1 MTKRKGF
8 GAKLKSLR
16 KAQKLSIDTAAR
28 DIGVSVRA
36 LRTYE
41 QGIVT
46 PRDDMKKAL
55 CDYYGQGV
63 ESIFFN

>member
-16 KAQKLSIDTAAR
+16 KAQKLSIDEAAR
-28 DIGVSVRA
+28 DVGVSVRM
-36 LRTYE
+36 LRAYE
-41 QGIVT
+41 QEQNT
-46 PRDDMKKAL
+46 PKDDVKKAL

-63 ESIFFN
+63 ESIFFS

>member
-16 KAQKLSIDTAAR
+16 KERKLSIDEAAR
-28 DIGVSVRA
+28 NIGVGVRA
-36 LRTYE
+36 LRSYE
-41 QGIVT
+41 QEYRT
-46 PRDDMKKAL
+46 PKDDAKKAL

-63 ESIFFN
+63 ESIFF

>member
-28 DIGVSVRA
+28 DIGISARSLRA
-36 LRTYE
+36 YE
-41 QGIVT
+41 QETNT
-46 PRDDMKKAL
+46 PKDDTKKAL

-63 ESIFFN
+63 ESIFFS